1 MKSLRDTTV
10 VVTGASS
17 GIGLATTRAFA
28 RRGANVVLAARRG
41 ELLEQ
46 AARECEALGGHSLA
60 VPTDVTDPAQV
71 RELVSAA
78 ASAFGVIDAWVN
90 NAGTS
95 MWGSF
100 EEIPLE
106 SQARLIELNLLGA
119 MAGCHAVLPHLL
131 ERGGGRGVIVN
142 VSSIGGRVPMPFAA
156 SYSASK
162 FGLAGFTEAL
172 RSELSARSEI
182 EVCGVYPAYVDTP
195 TYLESVNYT
204 GRALRPVPP
213 VVPPERVAER
223 IVGLATRPRRSTRVG
238 AANAVAVPFALA
250 PDTSSRLVG
259 RLAKRFLLHSG
270 PVASDTDGG
279 LWTAAPKNEAVVRGN
294 WGTSERSIARRAAT
308 VTLAGLAG
316 AASAVLLQRARRT

>member
-17 GIGLATTRAFA
+17 GIGLATAHAFA
-28 RRGANVVLAARRG
+28 RRGASVVLAARRG

-46 AARECEALGGHSLA
+46 AARECEALGGRALA
-60 VPTDVTDPAQV
+60 VPTDVTDPARV
-71 RELVSAA
+71 RELADAA
-78 ASAFGVIDAWVN
+78 ASAFGGIDAWVN

-95 MWGSF
+95 MWGAF

-119 MAGCHAVLPHLL
+119 INGCHAVLPHLL
-131 ERGGGRGVIVN
+131 ERGGRGVIVN

-182 EVCGVYPAYVDTP
+182 EVCGIYPAYVDTP
-195 TYLESVNYT
+195 TYLESANYT

-223 IVGLATRPRRSTRVG
+223 IVGLVSRPRRSARVG

-250 PDTSSRLVG
+250 PDTTARLVG

-270 PVASDTDGG
+270 PVAQATDGG
-279 LWTAAPKNEAVVRGN
+279 LWTAAATGETTVRGD
-294 WGTSERSIARRAAT
+294 WGVTERSIARRAGMIA
-308 VTLAGLAG
+308 LAGLAG